1 MTTALPSHAEFL
13 LCAEK
18 LADTS
23 RAMLLTESRT
33 VPDVTIKVDASYVTT
48 TDKAVEKKLREM
60 IVAQYPDHG
69 ILGEEFENIN
79 INAEY
84 VWVLDPI
91 DGTAAFVAG
100 IPVYGSLIALAWKG
114 KPFLGVIDHPISD
127 DRWTGVNHT
136 CAFHNGRPVT
146 TRSCET
152 LASAYVTCSNC
163 DFMSPSQLAQFTSVR
178 KQVAYVQ
185 YGGSCFSYGA
195 LASGRSD
202 FAIDA
207 GLEAF
212 DIYACAAIIQG
223 AGGIVTTWGG
233 SELSFDMDGTVL
245 AAGDKSR
252 LNEVIN
258 QLKRSPQSTPV
269 L

>member
-1 MTTALPSHAEFL
+1 
-13 LCAEK
+13 
-18 LADTS
+18 
-23 RAMLLTESRT
+23 
-33 VPDVTIKVDASYVTT
+33 
-48 TDKAVEKKLREM
+48 
-60 IVAQYPDHG
+60 
-69 ILGEEFENIN
+69 
-79 INAEY
+79 
-84 VWVLDPI
+84 
-91 DGTAAFVAG
+91 
-100 IPVYGSLIALAWKG
+100 
-114 KPFLGVIDHPISD
+114 
-127 DRWTGVNHT
+127 
-136 CAFHNGRPVT
+136 
-146 TRSCET
+146 
-152 LASAYVTCSNC
+152 
-163 DFMSPSQLAQFTSVR
+163 MSPSQLAQFTSVR

-233 SELSFDMDGTVL
+233 SELSFDMDGTIL

-252 LNEVIN
+252 LNEVIK
-258 QLKRSPQSTPV
+258 QLTRTPQSTPV

>member
-1 MTTALPSHAEFL
+1 MTTKFPPHTEFL
-13 LCAEK
+13 SFAET

-23 RAMLLTESRT
+23 RAMLMTASHKLPEVT
-33 VPDVTIKVDASYVTT
+33 VKADASYVTT
-48 TDKAVEKKLREM
+48 TDKAIEKKLREM
-60 IVAQYPDHG
+60 IISRYPEHG
-69 ILGEEFENIN
+69 IFGEEFENLN
-79 INAEY
+79 TDAEY

-100 IPVYGSLIALAWKG
+100 IPVYGTLIALAWKG
-114 KPFLGVIDHPISD
+114 KPFIGVIDHPMTD
-127 DRWTGVNHT
+127 DRWTGVNNT
-136 CAFHNGRPVT
+136 CAFHNGKPVR
-146 TRSCET
+146 TRSCDT

-163 DFMSPSQLAQFTSVR
+163 DFMSPSQLAQFTKVR

-185 YGGSCFSYGA
+185 YGGSCFAYGV

-223 AGGIVTTWGG
+223 AGGVVTSWNGAD
-233 SELSFDMDGTVL
+233 LSFNMDGTVL
-245 AAGDKSR
+245 ASGDKTR
-252 LNEVIN
+252 LKEVIN
-258 QLKRSPQSTPV
+258 QLSCV
-269 L
+269 H